1 MRLSSPRRD
10 LREPTFVAQWIR
22 HLAAPIILG
31 WVLVVIALNVLVP
44 PLEVVAAKNAVSMSP
59 ADAPSMQAM
68 ADMGRL
74 FGESES
80 DSIALIVLESDP
92 DHERGDQPL
101 GDDAHAY
108 YDQLLETLRADSDHV
123 RNIQDTWG
131 DPLTEAAAQSSDGR
145 AAYVTLFLAGN
156 MGETQSNES
165 VASVREIIDNS
176 PPPPGLRVHLTGPAA
191 LTADVTIAGE
201 SSMALI
207 LMVTF
212 VVIVVLLLFFYRSV
226 TTVVLL
232 LFMVGVQMV
241 VARQVVAALGHFQI
255 IGLSTFAVNLLISLA
270 VAAGTDYAIFLVG
283 RYQEARASGADHEH
297 AYYEMFHGTAHVV
310 LGSGLTIAGAMYCL
324 SLTRMPYFQSMGVP
338 CAVGIISG
346 VAVAL
351 TLGPAIVT
359 IGSRFGLLEPKRAMR
374 IRTWRRIGAAVVR
387 WPGPI
392 LVASLA
398 LALIGLAALPGYQTS
413 YDDTR
418 YIPDSIP
425 ANAGLRA
432 ATEHF

>member
-1 MRLSSPRRD
+1 MRLSSRLPQKD

-22 HLAAPIILG
+22 RLAIPIILG
-31 WVLVVIALNVLVP
+31 WVLVVVALNLLVP
-44 PLEVVAAKNAVSMSP
+44 QLDVVAAENAVSMSP
-59 ADAPSMQAM
+59 SDAPSMQAM

-92 DHERGDQPL
+92 DHPNGDEPL

-108 YDQLLETLRADSDHV
+108 YDQLLERLKADPDHV

-131 DPLTEAAAQSSDGR
+131 DPLTQAAAQSSDGR
-145 AAYVTLFLAGN
+145 AAYVTLYLAGN
-156 MGETQSNES
+156 MGETESNAS
-165 VASVREIIDNS
+165 VESVREIVNGSS
-176 PPPPGLRVHLTGPAA
+176 PPPGVRVHLTGPAA

-232 LFMVGVQMV
+232 LLMVGVQML

-255 IGLSTFAVNLLISLA
+255 IGLSTFAVNLLVSLA

-283 RYQEARASGADHEH
+283 RYQEARASGADHEQ

-324 SLTRMPYFQSMGVP
+324 CSPGCPTSRAWVSRVRSASCPASRSRSRWAPRSSRSAAGSACWNPSAPCGSGRGGASARQS
-338 CAVGIISG
+338 CA
-346 VAVAL
+346 
-351 TLGPAIVT
+351 GPDPSWWHLWR
-359 IGSRFGLLEPKRAMR
+359 SR
-374 IRTWRRIGAAVVR
+374 
-387 WPGPI
+387 
-392 LVASLA
+392 
-398 LALIGLAALPGYQTS
+398 
-413 YDDTR
+413 
-418 YIPDSIP
+418 
-425 ANAGLRA
+425 
-432 ATEHF
+432 